1 MKISAILVLTIVL
14 LPLMVTLG
22 QATDAM
28 TARNA
33 WGQAAAGK
41 LTIVDIRSPR
51 EWRASGVARGAWKIT
66 IHGERR
72 MSGFLEMLLARTM
85 GDRTRRIT
93 LICAGGGR
101 SNHTLQFL
109 RKKGFTNVTH
119 IAEGMLGRS
128 VFRGGGKG
136 WINHGL
142 PTEQP

>member
-1 MKISAILVLTIVL
+1 MKIPAILALTIVL
-14 LPLMVTLG
+14 LPLMAVPG
-22 QATDAM
+22 QATNVM

-33 WGQAAAGK
+33 WEQAAAGK
-41 LTIVDIRSPR
+41 LAIVDIRSPR

-66 IHGERR
+66 IHGKRQ
-72 MSGFLEMLLARTM
+72 MAGFLQKLLARTK
-85 GDRTRRIT
+85 GDRTRRIA

-101 SNHTLQFL
+101 STHTLQFL

-136 WINHGL
+136 WIKQGL
-142 PTEQP
+142 PTEQH